1 MRITLMHNPSAGHGK
16 HRKKDLMAALAKT
29 DHHAVYQS
37 TKKRG
42 YEKALKNPGDLVLVA
57 GGDGTVTKIARR
69 LIDTGIPLGVLPLGT
84 ANNLARTLG
93 FIVSPEELIA
103 RLEDGKKHSFDVGV
117 ARGPWG
123 TRYFFEGAGAGLL
136 ADYVR
141 AAKKEDKKPK
151 SASKDREM
159 ARHVSLLRQLLHDY
173 PAQEWKIDIDGK
185 NVSNNYILWEAMNVR
200 SVGPALY
207 FAPRATTKDAE
218 FDFVCVR
225 EADRSLLLDH
235 FDARLAGK
243 KSKFP
248 LPVRRFRRLR
258 ILWQGSTLHF
268 DDKLWPGKGERVA
281 SPNEIEITVKP
292 SALIILQP
300 ATPAMNQ
307 AAKSK

>member
-1 MRITLMHNPSAGHGK
+1 MHNPSAGHGK

-42 YEKALKNPGDLVLVA
+42 YEKALKKPGDLVLVA

-69 LIDTGIPLGVLPLGT
+69 LIDTGIPLAVLPLGT

-151 SASKDREM
+151 SRRKTARWLVMFHCCASYYM
-159 ARHVSLLRQLLHDY
+159 
-173 PAQEWKIDIDGK
+173 II
-185 NVSNNYILWEAMNVR
+185 
-200 SVGPALY
+200 
-207 FAPRATTKDAE
+207 
-218 FDFVCVR
+218 
-225 EADRSLLLDH
+225 
-235 FDARLAGK
+235 
-243 KSKFP
+243 
-248 LPVRRFRRLR
+248 RLR
-258 ILWQGSTLHF
+258 NGRSTSTARMF
-268 DDKLWPGKGERVA
+268 PITTSFGK
-281 SPNEIEITVKP
+281 
-292 SALIILQP
+292 Q
-300 ATPAMNQ
+300 
-307 AAKSK
+307 